1 MKPTTSVITF
11 LLLLGLTYWSFEG
24 SIPSASPDADLP
36 QTSFSKDRAME
47 HVIQISKAPHAVGF
61 PAHAQVREYLM
72 ANLKSMG
79 LQPQLQ
85 SGYMAGDKGSVS
97 HAINIL
103 ARIPGTQK
111 GKALLLLSHYDS
123 QPHSSYGASDAGS
136 GVATILEGIRAFLA
150 AGKQPVNDIII
161 LFTDSEELGLNGAE
175 LFVNSHPWSDNVGL
189 VLNFE
194 ARGSG
199 GPSYMLIE
207 TNRGNAK
214 MIEGFQNA
222 NPEFP
227 VANSLAYSIYKMLP
241 NDTDLTVFRE
251 DGDVEGF
258 NFAFIDDH
266 FDYHTALDIQPRL
279 DPSTLAHQGSY
290 LMPLLEYFSAAD
302 LGDMKSLNE
311 EVYFNVPM
319 FHLISYPFEWIWPM
333 MVVGF
338 LMFLSILAYG
348 LKKKRLGFKGMATG
362 LLPLLITLLINGG
375 IGYYFWP
382 ILKGMY
388 PQYSDMLHGFTYNGY
403 FYIGALAA
411 LALAV
416 CFWVYSH
423 FGKIPLR
430 ELLFAPVLLWLLLCA
445 ALSQYL
451 SGAAF
456 FIIPVYGVLL
466 GWMILISQEKP
477 NPYLLVVLCIPAL
490 WIFSP
495 FVKMFPV
502 GLGLKMIVASS
513 LLTTLIFFLLLPV
526 VGGYTKKRRFAMA
539 ALIVFAGLF
548 LGAHLNSGFSPDR
561 PQPTSLVYIK
571 DVDKDKAFWATY
583 EKSPSQWTQAFLG
596 PQPDAPDPEELKTFS
611 SKYSTGFTY
620 TKTAPVK
627 SVAPP
632 EITIDKDTLIG
643 GNRHLD
649 LSITPR
655 RDVNR
660 IEVFTDQT
668 PVLEAIVNGAP
679 LSEYFLENRRGG
691 RLFTHYISD
700 NAPTVLRLVIPG
712 GSPLQ
717 LTLYE
722 ASNTLIGDPDFG
734 VPPRP
739 ADQIPM
745 PFVLNDAV
753 VLIKTLRFE

>member
-1 MKPTTSVITF
+1 MKPTTAVLSF
-11 LLLLGLTYWSFEG
+11 LLLLGLAYWSFEG
-24 SIPSASPDADLP
+24 SMPSAKPDADLTE
-36 QTSFSKDRAME
+36 TSFSTDRAME
-47 HVIQISKAPHAVGF
+47 HVSELSKEPHAVGF
-61 PAHAQVREYLM
+61 PAHAKVREYLM
-72 ANLKSMG
+72 ANLKSLG

-85 SGYMAGDKGSVS
+85 SGYIAGDRGSVS
-97 HAINIL
+97 HPINIL
-103 ARIPGTQK
+103 ARIPGKQK

-123 QPHSSYGASDAGS
+123 QPHSSFGASDAGS

-150 AGKQPVNDIII
+150 SGQQPVNDVII

-175 LFVNSHPWSDNVGL
+175 LFVNTHPWVKDVRL

-214 MIEGFQNA
+214 MIESFQNA

-227 VANSLAYSIYKMLP
+227 VANSLVYSIYKMLP

-251 DGDVEGF
+251 DGDIEGF

-279 DPSTLAHQGSY
+279 DPKTLSHQGSY

-302 LGDMKSLNE
+302 LEDMKSLNE
-311 EVYFNVPM
+311 EVYFNVPV
-319 FHLISYPFEWIWPM
+319 FRLISYPFEFIWPM
-333 MVVGF
+333 IAAGF
-338 LMFLSILAYG
+338 LMFLFILAYG

-362 LLPLLITLLINGG
+362 LLPMLITLLINGG

-382 ILKGMY
+382 MLKGLY

-403 FYIGALAA
+403 FYIGALAS

-416 CFWVYSH
+416 CFWVYSR
-423 FGKIPLR
+423 FREVPLR
-430 ELLFAPVLLWLLLCA
+430 ELLVAPVLVWLLLCG

-466 GWMILISQEKP
+466 GWMMLISQEKP
-477 NPYLLVVLCIPAL
+477 NPYLLVLLCVPAL

-502 GLGLKMIVASS
+502 GLGLKMSIASS
-513 LLTTLIFFLLLPV
+513 LLVTLIFFLLLPV
-526 VGGYTKKRRFAMA
+526 LGGYTKKRQFAFA

-548 LGAHLNSGFSPDR
+548 LGAHLNSGFSEDR
-561 PQPTSLVYIK
+561 PKPTSLMYVK
-571 DVDKDKAFWATY
+571 NVDENKAYWATY
-583 EKSPSQWTQAFLG
+583 EKSPSQWTRAYLG
-596 PQPDAPDPEELKTFS
+596 DEPVAPDPKEIKTLS
-611 SKYSTGFTY
+611 SKYSTGFTF
-620 TKTAPVK
+620 TKSAPVK
-627 SVAPP
+627 LIPPP
-632 EITIDKDTLIG
+632 EITIDQDTLID
-643 GNRHLD
+643 GNRHLG
-649 LSITPR
+649 LTITPL

-660 IEVFTDQT
+660 LEVFTNDT
-668 PVLEAIVNGAP
+668 PVLQASINGAA
-679 LSEYFLENRRGG
+679 LSEFYLEDRKRS

-700 NAPTVLRLVIPG
+700 NAPTVLLLVIPEG
-712 GSPLQ
+712 RPLE

-722 ASNTLIGDPDFG
+722 ASNTLMRDPGFSI
-734 VPPRP
+734 PPRP

-745 PFVLNDAV
+745 PFVLNDAI